1 MKDCRYFTNY
11 LESYTP
17 AVLKCITLFSKNNTP
32 PHLFKGVILVE
43 KLSTI

>member
-1 MKDCRYFTNY
+1 MGLVF
-11 LESYTP
+11 E
-17 AVLKCITLFSKNNTP
+17 LKNGIDYIITHKNNTP